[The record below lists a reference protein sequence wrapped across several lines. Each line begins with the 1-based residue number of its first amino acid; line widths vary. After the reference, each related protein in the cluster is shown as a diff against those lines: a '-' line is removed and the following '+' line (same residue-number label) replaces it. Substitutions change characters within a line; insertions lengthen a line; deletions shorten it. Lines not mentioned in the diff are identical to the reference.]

1 MVNNVLCNCGILR
14 QSSQKLTAI
23 YDEALKSSGLRVT
36 QFAVLKNIHKLGKTS
51 ITELDTYLEQD
62 RSTIGRNIRIL
73 EKIKVVSINKSS
85 DKREFEILITK
96 YGIECL
102 QLARKSWE
110 EINIKISSKLGKE
123 KQKQMIEIMNVIQSI

>member
-1 MVNNVLCNCGILR
+1 MENNVLCNCGILR

-23 YDEALKSSGLRVT
+23 YDEALKLSGLRVT

-110 EINIKISSKLGKE
+110 DINIKISSKLGKE

>member
-1 MVNNVLCNCGILR
+1 MENNVLCNCGILR

-73 EKIKVVSINKSS
+73 EKIKVVSINKST

-110 EINIKISSKLGKE
+110 DINFKISSKLGNV

>member
-1 MVNNVLCNCGILR
+1 MENNVLCNCGILR

-110 EINIKISSKLGKE
+110 DINFKISSKLGNV

>member
-1 MVNNVLCNCGILR
+1 MENNVLCNCGILR

-23 YDEALKSSGLRVT
+23 YDESLKSSGLRVT

-62 RSTIGRNIRIL
+62 RSTIGRNVRIL

-85 DKREFEILITK
+85 DKREFEIQITK

-110 EINIKISSKLGKE
+110 DINIKISSKLGKE

>member
-1 MVNNVLCNCGILR
+1 MENNVLCNCGILR

-23 YDEALKSSGLRVT
+23 YNESLKSSGLRVT

-62 RSTIGRNIRIL
+62 RSTIGRSIRIL

-96 YGIECL
+96 HGIECL

-110 EINIKISSKLGKE
+110 DINIKISSKLGKE